1 MAVKAG
7 VGTKF
12 QYYDS
17 TKKPFAEILDPNGL
31 YGIRL
36 EAKNA
41 SNESI
46 TFKATGSDTA
56 TSITVTVDSNDIT
69 VTYVLAHGTYSTS
82 TITEVITAIGN
93 STPANNLITATAIG
107 DGSKAMFD
115 ITKTPLEKYV
125 SLAHITNITGPSM
138 TKDTID
144 TTALDTVG
152 GYRTFIT
159 GFKNAGTL
167 TLTMMFTADGYNA
180 LKDFYDNDLPQ
191 KFRITLPDK
200 ATDDGH
206 GTQLTFDGL
215 VTEIP
220 LTIPP
225 DDKITCDVT
234 VQIVGTVNLAVAN

>member
-1 MAVKAG
+1 
-7 VGTKF
+7 
-12 QYYDS
+12 
-17 TKKPFAEILDPNGL
+17 
-31 YGIRL
+31 
-36 EAKNA
+36 
-41 SNESI
+41 
-46 TFKATGSDTA
+46 
-56 TSITVTVDSNDIT
+56 
-69 VTYVLAHGTYSTS
+69 
-82 TITEVITAIGN
+82 
-93 STPANNLITATAIG
+93 
-107 DGSKAMFD
+107 
-115 ITKTPLEKYV
+115 
-125 SLAHITNITGPSM
+125 M

-200 ATDDGH
+200 ATADGH
-206 GTQLTFDGL
+206 GTQLTFQGL

-234 VQIVGTVNLAVAN
+234 VQIVGDS